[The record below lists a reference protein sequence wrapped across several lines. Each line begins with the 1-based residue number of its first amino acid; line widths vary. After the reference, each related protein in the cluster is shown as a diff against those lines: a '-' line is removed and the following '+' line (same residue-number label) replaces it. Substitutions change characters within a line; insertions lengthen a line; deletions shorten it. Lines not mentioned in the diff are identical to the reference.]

1 MITFWEDGILNLRG
15 TDFLHKLVSMTGQ
28 DSNTIVALSEA
39 SLVSTI
45 QRYVCLYALPCLATA
60 NLIII
65 FYHDFTSYLLDL
77 FSIPISTF

>member
-1 MITFWEDGILNLRG
+1 MIPDYNKLSEVEHSVELNNYIMLTRGICQKYRLRG

-45 QRYVCLYALPCLATA
+45 QRYVWRK
-60 NLIII
+60 
-65 FYHDFTSYLLDL
+65 
-77 FSIPISTF
+77 STCR